1 MTIPDPILR
10 ILTLARWAPS
20 GDNCQPWKF
29 EVVNASHIVVHG
41 SDTREWC
48 LYDFDGH
55 ASHIAHG
62 ALIETI
68 RIAASAENLSIS
80 WKRRNNTAETSA
92 IYDIHFQP
100 EAGLPDDPL
109 LPFIESRVVQRRMMK
124 RHPLSN
130 EQKRA
135 LADAA
140 TPGLEVVFLET
151 GSDKSNIAKLL
162 WRSAYVRLTC
172 PEAYDVHREVIEWN
186 ARFSNDKI
194 PEEAV
199 GVDPMTAKLMRWVMQ
214 SWTRVNFFNK
224 FLFGT
229 IPPRIQLDVLPAL
242 FCGTHA
248 LLKPKGPLS
257 GTDDYVAAGMSM
269 QRFWLTVASQGLYLQ
284 PQMTPVIFR
293 WYARRGRPFAASPES
308 MKIAKEISGQ
318 LEKLANI
325 DKQGDLAFFCR
336 LGESTPPRS
345 RSLRKSLDDLIIR
358 S

>member
-1 MTIPDPILR
+1 MTIPDPIVR

-29 EVVNASHIVVHG
+29 EIINEKHVVVHG
-41 SDTREWC
+41 TDTREWC

-68 RIAASAENLSIS
+68 RIAASAEKLTVS
-80 WKRRNNTAETSA
+80 WKRRGDSAGTTA

-100 EAGLPDDPL
+100 EPELSDDPL
-109 LPFIESRVVQRRMMK
+109 LPFIESRVVKRRMMK
-124 RHPLSN
+124 TTPLTE
-130 EQKRA
+130 EQKRT
-135 LADAA
+135 LASAVAPD
-140 TPGLEVVFLET
+140 LEVVFFET

-172 PEAYDVHREVIEWN
+172 PEAYSVHREVIEWN
-186 ARFSNDKI
+186 ARFSIDRI

-199 GVDPMTAKLMRWVMQ
+199 GVDRLTARLMRWVMH
-214 SWTRVNFFNK
+214 SWKRVSFFNK

-229 IPPRIQLDVLPAL
+229 ILPRIQLDVLPAI

-248 LLKPKGPLS
+248 LLKPKARLS
-257 GTDDYVAAGMSM
+257 STDDYVTAGMSI

-293 WYARRGRPFAASPES
+293 WYARHEKPFSALPEP
-308 MKIAKEISGQ
+308 MNVAKEISDRF
-318 LEKLANI
+318 EKLANI
-325 DKQGDLAFFCR
+325 DKQDDLAFFCR
-336 LGESTPPRS
+336 LGESSPPRS
-345 RSLRKSLDDLIIR
+345 RSLRKALGDLIIR